1 MLRLTIDEE
10 LEIIEKR
17 KSGIKFKEIR
27 NLYNIKSNKTIYDI
41 IKRNGRERIIPN
53 RKNTVND
60 NYFEIIDSDEKAYW
74 LGFLYADGYVRMK
87 NDKSGELKLKLKFTD
102 RSHIEKFRDSIKS
115 THKIIDFYSKV
126 IVKGVEYTSRC
137 SSISIYSTKMVSD
150 LIKHGCVN
158 NKTFKIKLPN
168 ISIDLYH
175 SFIRGYFDG
184 DGYISLKGGSGTC
197 GITSNYDFL
206 TGLRNYLGYGV
217 IYKRKNIYDLVF
229 YKKELIEKFYK
240 MIYKDKS
247 YFLYRKFE
255 IFNKHLG
262 NSIYNK

>member
-1 MLRLTIDEE
+1 MGKLTIIEE

-17 KSGIKFKEIR
+17 KSGIKLKEIKS
-27 NLYNIKSNKTIYDI
+27 LYNIKSTKTIYDI

-53 RKNTVND
+53 KKNTVND
-60 NYFEIIDSDEKAYW
+60 SYFENIDSDEKAYW
-74 LGFLYADGYVRMK
+74 LGFLYADGYIRMK
-87 NDKSGELKLKLKFTD
+87 NGKSGELKLKLKFTD

-126 IVKGVEYTSRC
+126 TYRGKEHISRC

-158 NKTFKIKLPN
+158 NKTFKIKMPN
-168 ISIDLYH
+168 INIELYP

-184 DGYISLKGGSGTC
+184 DGYVSLKGGSGTC
-197 GITSNYDFL
+197 GITSNYDFVN
-206 TGLRNYLGYGV
+206 GLRNYLGYGV

-229 YKKELIEKFYK
+229 YKKELIESFYK

-247 YFLYRKFE
+247 HFLYRKFE
-255 IFNKHLG
+255 IFNKHLF
-262 NSIYNK
+262 NLNYK